1 MVAPGVL
8 PVCPDIRPA
17 PGFGWDAHDAE
28 SDSGCLPVH
37 AIDRLVL
44 AVFEWPGWPR
54 APAAG
59 LASRAGPGGWY
70 PAAVAALVV
79 ARRPKLAPGHDLSG
93 GDEISKTRQNE
104 RRSLLVW

>member
-44 AVFEWPGWPR
+44 AVFEWPDRPR

-104 RRSLLVW
+104 LRSLLVW